1 MDYQQITFNYLIN
14 LNVLCCCKNAEFIF
28 SPLSVNLGLAETER
42 RRKRGRKVKQ
52 LAVDKQTIELAECV
66 YVREV
71 CVWVRVGV
79 CERGCVRVCVW
90 VCVRVRVRVCERG
103 RVRVRVRVRV
113 LVCVRRRRGRL
124 AANLIP
130 CWNVSRSKITN

>member
-66 YVREV
+66 FVREV
-71 CVWVRVGV
+71 CVWERVGV
-79 CERGCVRVCVW
+79 CERGCVRVCSSACACVW
-90 VCVRVRVRVCERG
+90 ERS
-103 RVRVRVRVRV
+103 
-113 LVCVRRRRGRL
+113 C
-124 AANLIP
+124 
-130 CWNVSRSKITN
+130 